1 MKGSEP
7 IISLKQVEM
16 NFGGKSLF
24 QDLSLHI
31 YSDDRICLI
40 GKNGEGKSTL
50 MHLLCGLK
58 EPTYGEVWSMP
69 NLKVGYLPQSVNV
82 PNNISVGEYV
92 TEGLKSRD
100 DLYDVNYLVDMV
112 IEPLSLDR
120 SWLLENL
127 SGGQKRRAALAK
139 ALIMKPDLLLLDE
152 PTNHLDITAIEWL
165 EGFLSSF
172 SGAVIVISHDRT
184 FLSNVS
190 RSTAWLDRG
199 VLRHNNRGYS
209 NFDDWS
215 LKIIEQEQ
223 RELDNLAKKLQQE
236 DGWLHG
242 GVTARRKRNQRR
254 LNDIYSMREKLK
266 AAKSSMKQSTSKIEL
281 EQLQPALSSKLI
293 AEFKNISKGYGDNKI
308 IRDFSYRVMRGDK
321 IGIVGKNGGGKSTFL
336 KLLVG
341 EIKQDTGHIRLG
353 KTIDVTYFNQDR
365 TDLDPESTLWE
376 TLCPTGGDRVAV
388 GERSMHVV
396 AYLKKFMFDP
406 KLAKAKVSIL
416 SGGQA
421 NRLLLAKALASPGN
435 VLILDEP
442 TNDLDMDTL
451 DLLEEILSDFS
462 GTLLLVSHD
471 RDFIDRTVA
480 KILVFEG
487 NGVIDEYLGG
497 YTDYLSYNNKKQH
510 NKVISVP
517 EKKPEP
523 HLEKRS
529 NKMSYKLVREL
540 EELPYKIEKIKEEID
555 YIESLLSDANLYLED
570 PKRFTDLSEKLVNL
584 QSELAESELRW
595 LDLSIM
601 KDEMI

>member
-497 YTDYLSYNNKKQH
+497 YTDYISYNNKKQH

-570 PKRFTDLSEKLVNL
+570 PKRFTDLSEKLVSL

>member
-570 PKRFTDLSEKLVNL
+570 PKRFTDLSEKLVSL

>member
-1 MKGSEP
+1 MKGNEP

-69 NLKVGYLPQSVNV
+69 NLKVGYLPQSVKV
-82 PNNISVGEYV
+82 PNDISVGEYV

-100 DLYDVNYLVDMV
+100 DLYDVNYLVDIV
-112 IEPLSLDR
+112 IDPLSLDK
-120 SWLLENL
+120 SWLLGNL

-165 EGFLSSF
+165 EGFLASF
-172 SGAVIVISHDRT
+172 SGAVIVISHDRA

-199 VLRHNNRGYS
+199 VLRNNNKGYG
-209 NFDDWS
+209 NFDEWS

-242 GVTARRKRNQRR
+242 GVTARRKRNQKR

-266 AAKSSMKQSTSKIEL
+266 AAKSSIKQSTSKIEL

-293 AEFKNISKGYGDNKI
+293 AEFKNVSKSYGDNKI
-308 IRDFSYRVMRGDK
+308 VRDFSYRVMRGDK

-341 EIKQDTGHIRLG
+341 EIKQDSGHIRLG

-365 TDLDPESTLWE
+365 SDLDPESTLWE

-388 GERSMHVV
+388 GDRSMHVV

-406 KLAKAKVSIL
+406 KLSTAKVSIL

-487 NGVIDEYLGG
+487 SGVIDEYLGG
-497 YTDYLSYNNKKQH
+497 YTDYLIYNKKQPT
-510 NKVISVP
+510 KILAPVVKKSEQSI
-517 EKKPEP
+517 EKK
-523 HLEKRS
+523 S
-529 NKMSYKLVREL
+529 NKMSYKLAREL
-540 EELPYKIEKIKEEID
+540 EDLPSKIEKIKEEID
-555 YIESLLSDANLYLED
+555 YIESLLSNANLYLED
-570 PKRFTDLSEKLVNL
+570 SKRFTDLSARLVGL
-584 QSELAESELRW
+584 ESELAESELRW

-601 KDEMI
+601 KDEML